1 MSTNGNSV
9 LLAAPFLKKFDRK
22 SWFLFHREF
31 AVYKARGG
39 QASWITLI
47 EPCLLE
53 TLFLTAGISD
63 TSEGFE
69 AGELKKL
76 LDQKFGSTSTQAFF
90 DELDKLSLSVL
101 DQSKLIYYIARFKG
115 TVQLNP
121 DFGDGESLVKRFIAG
136 IKIPRL
142 ADRVSSE
149 AKTAGKKD
157 DLTFVMKQALTEIDD
172 MIAIRDEVKAHP
184 ESFGIRSGPEL
195 GKRRSLHSKDGHQ
208 NK

>member
-1 MSTNGNSV
+1 M
-9 LLAAPFLKKFDRK
+9 
-22 SWFLFHREF
+22 
-31 AVYKARGG
+31 
-39 QASWITLI
+39 
-47 EPCLLE
+47 E

-69 AGELKKL
+69 AGELKKP

-101 DQSKLIYYIARFKG
+101 DQSKLIYYIARFKE

-208 NK
+208 NKRSPIRCFNCGKIGHKAAECWSKPKPDTKSHVKATVDPSSSSKRPY